1 MIMRVNVFKTITQ
14 VSSILLL
21 TCLLSSCG
29 FQLRGHHILPNEL
42 QTLTLTSVDQY
53 NALTRTVKK
62 HLILNQVNLVNHSDE
77 AIPQLHLL
85 KDQLDRRTLSLFNN
99 GQVAEYE
106 IIYTVKYQIIYTD
119 GVVKDYVFELSR
131 DYQDDPDLA
140 LAKSRE
146 LNLLLSEMRQEAA
159 DRILR
164 NMASIRR

>member
-1 MIMRVNVFKTITQ
+1 MHKKFIKVVSQ

-21 TCLLSSCG
+21 TCFLANCG
-29 FQLRGHHILPNEL
+29 FHMRGHHLLPSEL
-42 QTLTLTSVDQY
+42 QTLTLSSVDQY
-53 NALTRTVKK
+53 NELTRVVKQ
-62 HLILNQVNLVNHSDE
+62 HLTLNQVNLVKSSKE
-77 AIPQLHLL
+77 PVPELRLL
-85 KDQLDRRTLSLFNN
+85 KDQLDRRNLSVFNN

-119 GVVKDYVFELSR
+119 GYVNDFQFELNR

-146 LNLLLSEMRQEAA
+146 LKLLLSEMRQEAA

-164 NMASIRR
+164 NMASISR